1 MRIFVPRASRPSS
14 RRPDTQ
20 KLGRAARATGFTLIE
35 ILVVIGII
43 GLLAAILL
51 PVLGAARAEA
61 RRTYCGSNLSQ
72 LSKAMQMYVLEH
84 QSTYPVLAARPTL
97 NPGMVSLRKTLITY
111 VKDDRLFRC
120 PEDRQGFFEKEGAS
134 YEWNAALNGR
144 TQDSVLEMVL
154 GPSRA
159 PMMYDYENFHP
170 DRGGGY
176 GGKNVVFCDGSVG
189 R

>member
-1 MRIFVPRASRPSS
+1 MMHAGLASR
-14 RRPDTQ
+14 R
-20 KLGRAARATGFTLIE
+20 GFTLIE

-51 PVLGAARAEA
+51 PVLSSARSEA
-61 RRTYCGSNLSQ
+61 RRAYCSSNLSQ

-84 QSTYPVLAARPTL
+84 QSTYPVLAARPTK
-97 NPGMVSLRKTLITY
+97 NPGMVPLHKTLLPY
-111 VKDDRLFRC
+111 VKDDRIFHC
-120 PEDRQGFFEKEGAS
+120 PDDRQRLYVDEGAS
-134 YEWNAALNGR
+134 YEWNAGLNGR
-144 TQDSVLEMVL
+144 TQDSILEQVL
-154 GPSRA
+154 GPSRT
-159 PMMYDYENFHP
+159 PMMYDYENVHP

>member
-1 MRIFVPRASRPSS
+1 MS
-14 RRPDTQ
+14 RRS
-20 KLGRAARATGFTLIE
+20 AGFTLIE

-51 PVLGAARAEA
+51 PVLSSARSEA
-61 RRTYCGSNLSQ
+61 RRAYCGSNLAQ

-84 QSTYPVLAARPTL
+84 QSTYPVLAARPTK
-97 NPGMVSLRKTLITY
+97 NPGMVSLRDTLLKY
-111 VKDDRLFRC
+111 VKDERLFRC
-120 PEDRQGFFEKEGAS
+120 PEDRQNFFKDEGSS
-134 YEWNAALNGR
+134 YEWNAGLNGR
-144 TQDSVLEMVL
+144 TQDSILEQVL
-154 GPSRA
+154 GPSRT

-176 GGKNVVFCDGSVG
+176 GGKNVVFCDGNVG

>member
-1 MRIFVPRASRPSS
+1 MKRA
-14 RRPDTQ
+14 
-20 KLGRAARATGFTLIE
+20 GFTLIE
-35 ILVVIGII
+35 LLVVIGIV
-43 GLLAAILL
+43 GLLAALLL

-72 LSKAMQMYVLEH
+72 LSKAMQMYVLDH

-97 NPGMVSLRKTLITY
+97 NPGMVSLRKTLASY
-111 VKDDRLFRC
+111 VKDERVFKC
-120 PEDRQGFFEKEGAS
+120 VEDRQGFFEKEGAS

-144 TQDSVLEMVL
+144 TQDSVLEQVI
-154 GPSRA
+154 GPSRT

-170 DRGGGY
+170 DRGAGGY